1 MDGRGKGFRV
11 ARTWAA
17 LALGLGAL
25 CLTASPAAAM
35 RSAKIAPHLC
45 KTVNGGRF
53 VGIPGFP
60 GEKIDRRLLPD
71 IRWMKHRFDIFI
83 TDGYSNDPVHAGNGE
98 HPIGLATDIV
108 PNRAKGGSWGEI
120 GDLAHL
126 AEPRQNDPIMPWRWV
141 GWNGD
146 AGHGRGNHLHLSW
159 SHSDT
164 QPGHPA
170 RVVYTRRCP
179 HSGGD
184 SEPPAGGHNGHHG
197 RHHEGRSG
205 GTGAGHGGKGGGSN
219 GGSSGG
225 TGAGS
230 GGGGSNGGS
239 GGSGGG
245 TGGSSSKVGKLAPVV
260 PEDV

>member
-1 MDGRGKGFRV
+1 MASLGNGFR
-11 ARTWAA
+11 ARWAWGL
-17 LALGLGAL
+17 LALTVGVLAMA
-25 CLTASPAAAM
+25 ASPAAGM
-35 RSAKIAPHLC
+35 RSEKIATHLC

-60 GEKIDRRLLPD
+60 GERIDRRLIPD
-71 IRWMKHRFDIFI
+71 IRWMKRRFDIFI
-83 TDGYSNDPVHAGNGE
+83 TDGYSTDPVHAGGGE

-108 PNRAKGGSWGEI
+108 PNFAKGGTWGEI

-126 AEPRQNDPIMPWRWV
+126 AEPVQNQPVMPWRWV

-159 SHSDT
+159 AHSDT
-164 QPGHPA
+164 APGDPA

-179 HSGGD
+179 HTGDDDPPDDNHHHRHRGGND
-184 SEPPAGGHNGHHG
+184 
-197 RHHEGRSG
+197 
-205 GTGAGHGGKGGGSN
+205 
-219 GGSSGG
+219 GG

-230 GGGGSNGGS
+230 GGGG

-245 TGGSSSKVGKLAPVV
+245 TGSGGTTIGKLAPVV
-260 PEDV
+260 PEQN